1 MRLDVIPPA
10 PDNQQSKGTKVSQT
24 KITVKI
30 YEPLLRDFDRQI
42 DKLFIK
48 RDAFLNAM
56 IQNEAQHLASE
67 MDGKLLT
74 PKAKRY
80 IAGS

>member
-1 MRLDVIPPA
+1 MILPKIHSISA
-10 PDNQQSKGTKVSQT
+10 ESNQTKGMKMSQT

-56 IQNEAQHLASE
+56 IKEE
-67 MDGKLLT
+67 V
-74 PKAKRY
+74 
-80 IAGS
+80 